1 MKKKVILN
9 TERELIRFLNS
20 NGIAKRLK
28 FLARTLMLDDEKRRK
43 FSFKFNFKTGSYTD
57 GKDIYV
63 GVPEYSV
70 GHTREEVFVF
80 LKALTAHEVEHIN
93 SSSFELMKTFIEDF
107 AKYFKDTYDID
118 ERVSKKVAAY
128 INNCIEDG
136 RIERISSHR
145 TPGLKKSFFYHRT
158 TWWINNDV
166 LKSEND
172 NFLFDTLF
180 AFCTIATM
188 GQYPLNYLTKYDE
201 EHPEAKTLIKS
212 WEKYIY
218 KCVDD
223 DNVEHYFEN
232 LWKLIK
238 VMEDWLVEQ
247 MKKAEEDANFEDAM
261 DSLIS
266 DSGIGELS
274 DETHGDS
281 SGSPSGKTPK
291 RVSSPVEDK
300 EDENEEEGNGA
311 GTGEENEEEN
321 EEEGNGAGT
330 GEENEEEEEEGK
342 AEGEGEDDTLEGDDK
357 TDDSNSSE
365 DLRDMFDP
373 TKNYGEGDSGDMLD
387 VVKEAMKNAEEEILK
402 DEGDTLIQAE
412 LEDKKEK
419 EKEEKESSGITK
431 KEIDEIEEAYDK
443 KRWDTTLKIYKQ
455 KFPLVKISSEGQLEA
470 KKIKK
475 EFEKIFL
482 NKVSRNVSNK
492 RKGILDTKKLHRVIQ
507 NDNKVF
513 MKKGNPNQTDYA
525 FYLLIDGSGS
535 MFGNKFV
542 EAYKA
547 ASILEECLKEIA
559 PLKVV
564 QFDCRYKTV
573 NHYIV
578 KDFNDNKPNVNYSTT
593 FALNSQANNCNM
605 DGFSIRVATQELI
618 KRNEKRKVLII
629 LSDGCPNGDSHFSY
643 SGKDAQ
649 SDVKDAIRHT
659 RKNGINVFNIM
670 FGSKGDREYLIPIF
684 KYMYE
689 KGIVNCDPKNI
700 TSSLLKIVK
709 KELVK

>member
-57 GKDIYV
+57 GKNIYV

-107 AKYFKDTYDID
+107 AKYFKDTHDID
-118 ERVSKKVAAY
+118 ERVSKKVAGY

-136 RIERISSHR
+136 RIERISSYR

-166 LKSEND
+166 LKNEND

-201 EHPEAKTLIKS
+201 EYPEAKTLIKS

-247 MKKAEEDANFEDAM
+247 MKKAEEDVNFEDAM

-291 RVSSPVEDK
+291 RVSSPVED
-300 EDENEEEGNGA
+300 EEEEGKGV
-311 GTGEENEEEN
+311 GT
-321 EEEGNGAGT
+321 
-330 GEENEEEEEEGK
+330 EEEEGK

-431 KEIDEIEEAYDK
+431 KEIDEIEDMYDK
-443 KRWDTTLKIYKQ
+443 QKWDTTLKIYKQ

-482 NKVSRNVSNK
+482 NKISRNVSNK

-507 NDNKVF
+507 NDDKVF

-629 LSDGCPNGDSHFSY
+629 LSDGCPSADSHYSY
-643 SGKDAQ
+643 NGKAAQ

-670 FGSKGDREYLIPIF
+670 FGSKRDREYLIPIF

-700 TSSLLKIVK
+700 SSSLLKIVK

>member
-1 MKKKVILN
+1 MKFNNLLKGEFIMKKKVILN
-9 TERELIRFLNS
+9 TERELISFLNS

-28 FLARTLMLDDEKRRK
+28 FLARTLMLDYKKRRK

-57 GKDIYV
+57 GNNIYV

-118 ERVSKKVAAY
+118 ERISKKVAGY

-136 RIERISSHR
+136 RIERISSQR
-145 TPGLKKSFFYHRT
+145 TPGLKKSFFYHRIA
-158 TWWINNDV
+158 WWMNNDV
-166 LKSEND
+166 LKNEND

-201 EHPEAKTLIKS
+201 QYPEAKTVVKS

-223 DNVEHYFEN
+223 DNAENYFEN

-247 MKKAEEDANFEDAM
+247 MKKAEEDAKFEDAM
-261 DSLIS
+261 NSLIS

-274 DETHGDS
+274 DETHGGS
-281 SGSPSGKTPK
+281 SGSPSGKIPK
-291 RVSSPVEDK
+291 RISSPVEDK
-300 EDENEEEGNGA
+300 E
-311 GTGEENEEEN
+311 EEEN
-321 EEEGNGAGT
+321 K
-330 GEENEEEEEEGK
+330 EEEGK
-342 AEGEGEDDTLEGDDK
+342 GIGTGEAEEKEGEGKVEGEGEDDTLEGDNK

-373 TKNYGEGDSGDMLD
+373 TKSYGEGDSGDMLD

-443 KRWDTTLKIYKQ
+443 KRWDTTLKIYKP

-482 NKVSRNVSNK
+482 NKVSKNISNK

-507 NDNKVF
+507 NDDKVF

-525 FYLLIDGSGS
+525 FYILIDGSGS
-535 MFGNKFV
+535 MYGDKFV

-564 QFDCRYKTV
+564 QFDCEHKTV

-593 FALNSQANNCNM
+593 FALNSQADNCNM

-629 LSDGCPNGDSHFSY
+629 LSDGYPSADSHASY
-643 SGKDAQ
+643 SGKAAQ
-649 SDVKDAIRHT
+649 SDVKDAIRYA
-659 RKNGINVFNIM
+659 RKNGIDVFNIM
-670 FGSKGDREYLIPIF
+670 FGSKRDREYLIPIF